1 MPHKIY
7 PLLQAT
13 VAELKTQPIP
23 VDDEFDS
30 FDEWIN
36 EQHDFLHY
44 FELKDYYDNGIEDN
58 FYFKKHNVDT
68 EQLQNEIESAVGELF
83 EQFEDADDVSFE
95 DQMDVMERTEEII
108 FDAIKKVANQHQLSL
123 LVVYRENPYWML
135 LPTQDEHQLIQIA
148 DAFNEAFND
157 DGDLNM
163 VVY

>member
-23 VDDEFDS
+23 VDGEFDS

-36 EQHDFLHY
+36 EQHGFLHY

-108 FDAIKKVANQHQLSL
+108 FDAIKKVANQYKLSL

-135 LPTQDEHQLIQIA
+135 LPTQDEDQLIQIA

>member
-1 MPHKIY
+1 M
-7 PLLQAT
+7 
-13 VAELKTQPIP
+13 
-23 VDDEFDS
+23 
-30 FDEWIN
+30 
-36 EQHDFLHY
+36 
-44 FELKDYYDNGIEDN
+44 
-58 FYFKKHNVDT
+58 
-68 EQLQNEIESAVGELF
+68 QNEIESAVGELF

-108 FDAIKKVANQHQLSL
+108 FDAIKKVANQYQLSL

-135 LPTQDEHQLIQIA
+135 LPKQDEDQLIQIA

>member
-13 VAELKTQPIP
+13 VVELKTQPIP
-23 VDDEFDS
+23 VDNEFDS
-30 FDEWIN
+30 FDEWVN

-58 FYFKKHNVDT
+58 FYFKKYNVDT

-108 FDAIKKVANQHQLSL
+108 FDAIKKVANQYQLSL

-135 LPTQDEHQLIQIA
+135 IPTQDEPKIIQIA